1 MYLEEPN
8 QCWLGVPV
16 VVAAAIAT
24 AIARQ
29 TLAGGGRRKAMKRR
43 GWRGG
48 DEAEK
53 WRVGRG

>member
-29 TLAGGGRRKAMKRR
+29 TLAGGGEAKS
-43 GWRGG
+43 
-48 DEAEK
+48 DEEK
-53 WRVGRG
+53 GMEGRG